1 MDPEQINAE
10 KIDIELKVGEE
21 DPGSAELISIS
32 DHFETLSLLGEGG
45 MGRVFEVR
53 NRDLDSHFAVK
64 VLDDALAK
72 DRTALARFIQEAKSI
87 SKLNHPNIIG
97 VYEHGTTNS
106 GAPYLV
112 MDCLDG
118 KTLGQS
124 VKDGGPFEPS
134 RAINIFLQIAEALD
148 HAHKTGIIHRDVKPS
163 NVMLCRTESG
173 LEAVKVLDFG
183 IAKVLPMAD
192 TTATLTQTGD
202 VFGSPL
208 YMSPEQCEGHDLDQR
223 SDIYSFGCLMFEVLT
238 GKAPFAGE
246 NPFKVMLSQVQKDPP
261 AMRQVNSDID
271 LPRGMESMIR
281 RCLAKNPADRY
292 QSMEELMKDLRLLEQ
307 GQVPKATTALR
318 SRHSFRAATALG
330 TGLLMVTSMFLIGLL
345 TYLARHDPPRTT
357 IVAPQSK
364 PERVELYQGKN
375 LSQWS
380 AAIEKSPQDKE
391 LFYSRGQLHQL
402 RDERNDAIA
411 DYTRALEIDPGYAR
425 ARRTRALLYSLVA
438 DYAKAQAD
446 ADRLIK
452 DDPDWP
458 DGYEVR
464 GFVESAA
471 EELEK
476 AEADVRKSIALAE
489 GDPGNRSFIAGQHYH
504 LADILNSLGRFEEA
518 RMEADRAIEMADG
531 DYPTALALGIR
542 SLTWAGEQNFDRALA
557 DAKRAV
563 AMKDAR
569 AAEWAILAHA
579 YAGKK
584 DFQKTAEALGAV
596 ERLETFPARG
606 YRLRGEVRRAAG
618 QLEKA
623 LEDFSASTSLEEY
636 GPGYRQK
643 GMVYMQLG
651 QLKNALDALEK
662 SFTINPRS
670 PITEAYLASLE
681 QKFGKTDLAER
692 HINEALA
699 RSQHPVVLARAAETR
714 LQQGRAPD
722 ALKLIELSIK
732 ADPYAP
738 ESYVIRARIYNKLG
752 FETQFAEDLAKAEK
766 LTSHLDF

>member
-1 MDPEQINAE
+1 MDAK
-10 KIDIELKVGEE
+10 KIDSEEIEIELKVCQEN
-21 DPGSAELISIS
+21 SELIAIS

-53 NRDLDSHFAVK
+53 NRDLDTHFAVK
-64 VLDDALAK
+64 VLEDALAR
-72 DRTALARFIQEAKSI
+72 DRTAVARFVQEAKSI

-97 VYEHGTTNS
+97 VYEHGTTND

-112 MDCLDG
+112 MDYLEG

-124 VKDGGPFEPS
+124 VKDGGPFEPG
-134 RAINIFLQIAEALD
+134 RAINIFLQIADALD
-148 HAHKTGIIHRDVKPS
+148 YAHKTGIIHRDVKPS

-173 LEAVKVLDFG
+173 LETVKVLDFG

-192 TTATLTQTGD
+192 TAATLTQTGE

-208 YMSPEQCEGHDLDQR
+208 YMSPEQCEGHNLDKR
-223 SDIYSFGCLMFEVLT
+223 SDIYSFGCLMFEALT

-246 NPFKVMLSQVQKDPP
+246 NPFKVMLSQVQKEPP
-261 AMRQVNSDID
+261 TMRQVKSDID
-271 LPRGMESMIR
+271 LPRGMESVIR

-307 GQVPKATTALR
+307 GRAPKVQSPKRVHKNVRMITAICLGLVGV
-318 SRHSFRAATALG
+318 TAIL
-330 TGLLMVTSMFLIGLL
+330 FLTP
-345 TYLARHDPPRTT
+345 TYRDSDNPVRTT
-357 IVAPQSK
+357 MVAPEGK
-364 PERVELYQGKN
+364 PERVELYKGKN

-380 AAIEKSPQDKE
+380 AAIEKSPQDKA
-391 LFYSRGQLHQL
+391 LFYSRGRLHQL

-411 DYTRALEIDPGYAR
+411 DYTRALEIDPDYAR
-425 ARRTRALLYSLVA
+425 ARRARALLYSLVA

-489 GDPGNRSFIAGQHYH
+489 GDPDNRSFIAGQQYH
-504 LADILNSLGRFEEA
+504 LADILNSLGRYEEA
-518 RMEADRAIEMADG
+518 RKEADRAIEMADG
-531 DYPTALALGIR
+531 DYPAALAMGIR
-542 SLTWAGEQNFDRALA
+542 SLTWAGEQNFDRAIA
-557 DAKRAV
+557 DARKAV

-584 DFQKTAEALGAV
+584 NFQKMIEALGAV

-606 YRLRGEVRRAAG
+606 YRLRGEVRRTAG
-618 QLEKA
+618 HLEKA

-643 GMVYMQLG
+643 GTVYMQLG

-662 SFTINPRS
+662 SFAINPRS

-722 ALKLIELSIK
+722 ALKLIDLSIK

-752 FETQFAEDLAKAEK
+752 FETQFAEDLAKSEK